1 MGQCRP
7 DALTAAGR
15 RRQPGRMLALALLW
29 PILAWGAET
38 APAADAG
45 QSLLLNVVVNGR
57 IHDNIQEVA
66 GKPGALLLTRAQITA
81 SGLKLTGSYTDTG
94 GGLIALNSIQGWT
107 WRLDENAQMLFL
119 QVPSGDQIAQQFSS
133 DSLSPDDSAP
143 HSDRGAVLNYDGQVT
158 EYHGEESHSL
168 LGDLRLFGDSG
179 VLANSA
185 IQTHS
190 PYLDRTVRLESTYSY
205 SDVATLRT
213 WNAGDYIS
221 GGLDWTR
228 PVRMGGMQMTT
239 NFGLRP
245 DLVTFPRPGISG
257 EVAVPSSVDIYVNGL
272 HQMTRQVDAGP
283 FDITSLP
290 VTTGGGDVSMVVK
303 DANGRQTTQT
313 LPFYASNAMLRQGL
327 ESLSVEAGTV
337 RREYASRSA
346 DYTGGA
352 ASVSYRRGVWPAVT
366 LETHLEATQKL
377 VMGGGGANL
386 LIGDAGVLSGSLAAS
401 RYGEKQGQQYG
412 IGFSH
417 MMHSFSYGFS
427 ALRANAGFY
436 DIAAAYG
443 DNTAG
448 TTLRAS
454 LGFPVYPG
462 NGSFGLV
469 YARKLVNYYNSYNY
483 ESQRISTSTLS
494 ATYSAPLPVLAAFG
508 YITLLHDF
516 DYDKGNSLFAG
527 ISIPFGARANI
538 STSVSVG
545 QGDSTQ
551 TLQAQQSAV
560 RHGDI
565 GWNLAEQH
573 GAVSRQNAGLEYKAD
588 WGLIGADAEQGN
600 DGHAVRASA
609 RGSLA
614 AIGGHVFAAN
624 TIQDSFALVD
634 TDGLPG
640 ITVLQENRPVG
651 KTDGHGLMFIED
663 IRAYE
668 SNRLSVDPNDV
679 PMDVAL
685 TNDVLMVRPGDRAG
699 VIARFPIRRS
709 RGATLLLV
717 DTQRHPLPLGSVATL
732 VDSGAQA
739 MVGYDGQTFFENLA
753 EHNRLKV
760 ETSGRPDC
768 TLSFDYHPQANV
780 LPQIGPLT
788 CNTGA

>member
-1 MGQCRP
+1 M
-7 DALTAAGR
+7 AS
-15 RRQPGRMLALALLW
+15 
-29 PILAWGAET
+29 GAET
-38 APAADAG
+38 ATATAPLPATAPDAG

-57 IHDNIQEVA
+57 NHDNIQEIA
-66 GKPGALLLTRAQITA
+66 GRQGALLLTREQITA
-81 SGLKLTGSYTDTG
+81 SGLILNGPYTDTG
-94 GGLIALNSIQGWT
+94 GGLIALSSIKGWT
-107 WRLDENAQMLFL
+107 WRLDENTQTLFI

-133 DSLSPDDSAP
+133 DVMSAGDVAP
-143 HSDRGAVLNYDGQVT
+143 HSDRGAVLNYDAQVT
-158 EYHGEESHSL
+158 DYNGQDSSSL

-179 VLANSA
+179 VLTNSA
-185 IQTHS
+185 IQTHN
-190 PYLDRTVRLESTYSY
+190 PYLDRTVRLESTYSR
-205 SDVATLRT
+205 SDISTLRT
-213 WNAGDYIS
+213 WNTGDYIS

-228 PVRMGGMQMTT
+228 PVRMGGVQMTT

-313 LPFYASNAMLRQGL
+313 LPFYASSSMLRQGL
-327 ESLSVEAGTV
+327 ESLSVEAGSV
-337 RREYASRSA
+337 RRGYASRSA

-352 ASVSYRRGVWPAVT
+352 ASASYRRGVWPAVT

-377 VMGGGGANL
+377 VMGGIGADL
-386 LIGDAGVLSGSLAAS
+386 LVRDLGVLSGSLAAS

-412 IGFSH
+412 LGFSH
-417 MMHSFSYGFS
+417 TVHTFSYGFS
-427 ALRANAGFY
+427 ALRADADFY

-443 DNTAG
+443 DSTAG

-454 LGFPVYPG
+454 LGFPVFPG

-483 ESQRISTSTLS
+483 ESERIATSSLS
-494 ATYSAPLPVLAAFG
+494 GTYSAPLPALAAFG
-508 YITLLHDF
+508 YLTLLHDF
-516 DYDKGNSLFAG
+516 DYDKGNSLYVG
-527 ISIPFGARANI
+527 ISIPFGKRSTI
-538 STSVSVG
+538 STSASVSH
-545 QGDSTQ
+545 GDSYQ
-551 TLQAQQSAV
+551 TVQAQQSAV
-560 RHGDI
+560 QHGDI
-565 GWNLAEQH
+565 GWSLATQN

-588 WGLIGADAEQGN
+588 WGLIGTEVEQGSS
-600 DGHAVRASA
+600 GHAVRASA

-624 TIQDSFALVD
+624 TIENSFALVD

-651 KTDGHGLMFIED
+651 KTDRNGLMFIED
-663 IRAYE
+663 MRAYE

-685 TNDVLMVRPGDRAG
+685 TNEAMTVRPRDQSG

-717 DTQRHPLPLGSVATL
+717 DAQHKPLPLGSVAIL
-732 VDSGAQA
+732 VGSGAQA
-739 MVGYDGQTFFENLA
+739 MVGYDGQTFFEDLA
-753 EHNRLKV
+753 EHNQLKV
-760 ETSGRPDC
+760 ETTGRPDC